1 MPMKIPTPTCPDAG
15 PHSPD
20 GKLYTIELKAHAV
33 RDLSY
38 ACAACIGRMDGA
50 RKGLQLD
57 LAGLQ
62 NSNVNGSNP
71 TGAF

>member
-1 MPMKIPTPTCPDAG
+1 MPMTIPTPTCPAAG

-20 GKLYTIELKAHAV
+20 GKLYTIEHKAHAV
-33 RDLSY
+33 RDLEH

-50 RKGLQLD
+50 RKGYPIKLT
-57 LAGLQ
+57 GL
-62 NSNVNGSNP
+62 NTSNVNGSNP